1 MHAAVGRPGLLL
13 GLRIAFSSVVDRETG
28 DWQSQ
33 LGTNLDYVPE
43 QWVLLKYMVIQVQWK
58 YIEPHLVGG
67 FSPGL
72 VLRCHECL

>member
-43 QWVLLKYMVIQVQWK
+43 QWVLLKYMVI
-58 YIEPHLVGG
+58 
-67 FSPGL
+67 
-72 VLRCHECL
+72 